1 MKLRSP
7 IVAMLWETWRVT
19 RVEAA
24 WKLGL
29 VVVVPLAALSLSVVL
44 APSSVFAPAENAGL
58 YKILLYLPHIVGWLS
73 LVGLSGGKPGWPFYL
88 NYTRPIRTA
97 VMVGVPTA
105 YLTAVTFAIY
115 VVSALLLRE
124 ASGYPFSVLPAAAWI
139 AAINL
144 VFGAIGSLTRSMV
157 VVMLGWW
164 VTLFVGGHFIGARL
178 DSFPNDVDYPLTDY
192 ALIALIGLICFG
204 VTVAG
209 VARQRRGDTQTSA
222 PATPGVGLWGWIT
235 DLFPFPCP
243 TSSATRAQIWLDLKS
258 NGLPVLTIGVV
269 LAMAILLVSAVGNPI
284 DAALQDR
291 LLARSGCANNDCFL
305 FRAMPV
311 FFTGLSLLF
320 VLFLAGNAFGIRRRQ
335 GRTYVSAF
343 EATQPYGAAQLAAL
357 KVLVKSGCA
366 LAAIIAIGASAWLS
380 VLLLGDP
387 TFIQIWNVPLSS
399 RLPAIHGAIAALTV
413 YEQLSWVV
421 LGVVGVVIW
430 VAAFAVFGA
439 LQVRYP
445 RRVTI
450 AASSVLLFV
459 LALAL
464 VAQARA
470 EGIVPPFVFD
480 AVFAAARWLFLAA
493 LAAMLLTTVYVCRIG
508 FAERVLTIRYASAAA
523 AISVA
528 FGAAWLTVLHMAG
541 VQLAEMSAI
550 AAVSILSPAL
560 LPLTFGVLAP
570 WSLNRIRHM

>member
-29 VVVVPLAALSLSVVL
+29 VVVVTLAALSLSVVL

-58 YKILLYLPHIVGWLS
+58 YEVLLYLPHIVGWLS

-139 AAINL
+139 AAITL

-209 VARQRRGDTQTSA
+209 VARQRHGDARTA
-222 PATPGVGLWGWIT
+222 PGGGLWAWIIN
-235 DLFPFPCP
+235 LFPFPCP
-243 TSSATRAQIWLDLKS
+243 SSSATRAQIWLDLKS
-258 NGLPVLTIGVV
+258 SGLPVLTIGAV
-269 LAMAILLVSAVGNPI
+269 LAIVILLASAVGNPI
-284 DAALQDR
+284 DAAFQDPIRAQLSCANADCFEEAKSRRAFARR
-291 LLARSGCANNDCFL
+291 LRTAVVVEPSLARL
-305 FRAMPV
+305 Y
-311 FFTGLSLLF
+311 TGESD
-320 VLFLAGNAFGIRRRQ
+320 G
-335 GRTYVSAF
+335 
-343 EATQPYGAAQLAAL
+343 
-357 KVLVKSGCA
+357 
-366 LAAIIAIGASAWLS
+366 
-380 VLLLGDP
+380 
-387 TFIQIWNVPLSS
+387 
-399 RLPAIHGAIAALTV
+399 
-413 YEQLSWVV
+413 
-421 LGVVGVVIW
+421 
-430 VAAFAVFGA
+430 
-439 LQVRYP
+439 
-445 RRVTI
+445 
-450 AASSVLLFV
+450 
-459 LALAL
+459 
-464 VAQARA
+464 
-470 EGIVPPFVFD
+470 
-480 AVFAAARWLFLAA
+480 
-493 LAAMLLTTVYVCRIG
+493 
-508 FAERVLTIRYASAAA
+508 
-523 AISVA
+523 
-528 FGAAWLTVLHMAG
+528 
-541 VQLAEMSAI
+541 
-550 AAVSILSPAL
+550 
-560 LPLTFGVLAP
+560 
-570 WSLNRIRHM
+570 